1 MATIS
6 ASDEDKKDV
15 PRYLLHH
22 SLVRATSINPGKAE
36 SPSAVL

>member
-1 MATIS
+1 MATFG
-6 ASDEDKKDV
+6 AGDEDKKDV
-15 PRYLLHH
+15 PRHLLHR